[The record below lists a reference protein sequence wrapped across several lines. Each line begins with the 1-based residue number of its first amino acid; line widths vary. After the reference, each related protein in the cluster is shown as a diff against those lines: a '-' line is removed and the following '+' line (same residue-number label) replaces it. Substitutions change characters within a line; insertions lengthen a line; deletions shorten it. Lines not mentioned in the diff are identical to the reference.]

1 MKSIRPLDNFPAIR
15 TNDIEEASEG
25 LARIYVRPSLA
36 LPPPDGSF
44 NATINECRLHNVR
57 LVYATFGAPFGLEFP
72 AADYFLQILPVR
84 GKGEVLAHRG
94 LLPLS
99 IGVGATISPDAG
111 YRAQYA
117 ADYEAV
123 LLKVDKKALTQ
134 KLVAITGATVNR
146 PLCVEPVFDTTRPA
160 AKMLQQYLPALADML
175 STAEASLPP
184 WWKVQTEQLLMT
196 MFLCAHRHNY
206 SHLMDDDPPE
216 AAPWQVRRVEEYIE
230 TNWHGPIT
238 LEDLADVAGV
248 SAFSLFRS
256 FKKVRGYSPLEF
268 AARVRTKNEA
278 NW

>member
-1 MKSIRPLDNFPAIR
+1 
-15 TNDIEEASEG
+15 
-25 LARIYVRPSLA
+25 
-36 LPPPDGSF
+36 
-44 NATINECRLHNVR
+44 
-57 LVYATFGAPFGLEFP
+57 
-72 AADYFLQILPVR
+72 
-84 GKGEVLAHRG
+84 
-94 LLPLS
+94 
-99 IGVGATISPDAG
+99 
-111 YRAQYA
+111 
-117 ADYEAV
+117 
-123 LLKVDKKALTQ
+123 
-134 KLVAITGATVNR
+134 
-146 PLCVEPVFDTTRPA
+146 
-160 AKMLQQYLPALADML
+160 ML

-278 NW
+278 NR